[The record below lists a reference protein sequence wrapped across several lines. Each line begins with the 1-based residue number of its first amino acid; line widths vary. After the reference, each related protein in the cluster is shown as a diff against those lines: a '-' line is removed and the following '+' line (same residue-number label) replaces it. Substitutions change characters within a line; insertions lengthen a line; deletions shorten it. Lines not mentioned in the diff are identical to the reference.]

1 MAKKLVHKYTFIP
14 STNTIILNGMYN
26 LNRFLLISNA
36 TTNETLYTFNDTI
49 NGMSAHSIDTDAQTT
64 TAVLDIN
71 CSGMDATDQ
80 LQIFIEDDQ
89 TTFRPE
95 EAFVDPVNKFRVSNP
110 ENLIDTDFEYG
121 VQSSKWETLELS
133 NNVPSFFGKNSDYT
147 LLGISIV
154 RTTAGSDIIRVTVTE
169 PHRISKGTPIDV
181 QGLNSLTAE
190 GKYLVGDVESDFVF
204 TYQGRGVQQVSENV
218 ITPYTTIIPGTFYT
232 GADVNFT
239 TEAGIQTD
247 TELKSKLT
255 VTTPSAHGFKTGA
268 KFYFLNTVSPKT
280 IIIDQSGATIADDNN
295 PVVDFVDT
303 ATTTFSPD
311 LTKTDTKALKGA
323 YELRF
328 RESAVSV
335 ADNTITWNAHGFRE
349 NDCVMYV
356 KPAGDDRIGG
366 LDSLEIYYITSPTTN
381 TFRLKS
387 LFNSAALT
395 LTSTGT
401 YNYGEGVFMIAY
413 EIQRSQASNQTAF
426 HFTYGHIGGAAS
438 DLSGWDLRTSG
449 LGKMGSAPEYMI
461 PYHRGKGGLNSGFKN
476 TTPRFWTFPPAILW
490 GASTTGNMTRDN
502 GVTFPSSFNFIEDFT
517 RFDNVAL
524 FNAPANSNYYTYPTA
539 YLSQQLNRIVTAGS
553 GTVWNYIRGEL
564 FLVPANIN
572 TEADSLYYPNHG
584 LTNGQSINFSASGTP
599 LYYYTMT
606 AGNYT
611 SAFTPSTLGSGTYL
625 VEKLDNDRFRL
636 KSGTTTI
643 RIASAKGTYTL
654 SGLTTRPTSNTFYV
668 ENHGFAENNLVT
680 AGVEF
685 GARLPSAAT
694 GPITYESSDLNLQA
708 FKGVCDDGL
717 QAFVSSLSSKADM
730 IMDGT
735 TRASPFLYGEADVNN
750 TSMAGGFSLNFT
762 GYDSTYGV
770 WSRSAADWN
779 SGLYDTGE
787 VEDIARSLPVAG
799 SGHSIIMTPYIK
811 DSSIPFWSAAHK
823 TPLNRTAYSNLW
835 TSFLIRAV
843 YTTSVR
849 NQSTTNPTAWTTV
862 GVNGTTGGVS
872 TDWRFARIAS
882 YTNITGRDMIIQ
894 VQYVVSKDSWDSI
907 NFLPQNFTSSG
918 QPAYSYFTTNTTNQV
933 KYTLMFRLPDAIT
946 ADATL
951 FNNLDAFIMD
961 TLVEKYAFPAL
972 SIGED
977 YFVSVVNDNRFRL
990 KSSTGLEVNI
1000 TDSGISGPSGD
1011 TAFTVTN
1018 NGSADYV
1025 IDSELDPV
1033 LYLKRGY
1040 TYTFSVSAVGHPF
1053 WIQTTDG
1060 AYDAASV
1067 LGTGDG
1073 ITNNGTQNGIVTWT
1087 IPADFMSGTYYYVC
1101 QNHSDMFGSIV
1112 VDDSASQITFL
1123 DITNQI
1129 GVLDGVYTATKIP
1142 TDTSIEFQTN
1152 FNAGK
1157 KQLTVAQS
1165 IQSINDVLYFDE
1177 GHRLQNGTPVVY
1189 ISNNN
1194 AVYDGFIDF
1203 STYIVTILDD
1213 DYLQLSDSLENFRD
1227 GVFMPIDWST
1237 IPSSTHI
1244 LESTTVNGLVPI
1256 SPTITV
1262 TAGSKII
1269 DGGED
1274 SIFLT
1279 YYKAGDE
1286 IIIKDPSTVPG
1297 TLLRYIISSVVDD
1310 SIINL
1315 VDNATFTSST
1325 AVHLVSTKIY
1335 TRPDGATT
1343 HRPFDGGVEIIAGS
1357 APGSQIVRQTRKYF
1371 RYQSG
1376 KGIQISL
1383 AINFNPPA
1391 LVQNITA
1398 ITDVKCERDIEYI
1411 ADGARLD
1418 TVLNTTYHAYFSG
1431 LAELRSLY
1439 LNPTVSLRIGK
1450 LKNDILA
1457 LPNVDSSVTAEQRV
1471 TAYFTELLQII
1482 EGSPSDADSPTYTN
1496 PTTGRTAAQT
1506 AAKDQLIANLTFI
1519 LDEVDA
1525 FNTVTYPNTVY
1536 NTNRLFQDI
1545 EILVYAL
1552 AHDLCYG
1559 GNFATYQVATV
1570 LMYPTNTRVYGT
1582 NPTES
1587 LAIIARLKDIVG
1599 DVIQEATVT
1608 ASAGNTTPQ
1617 DISGTAAGAGEKTVI
1632 DQLIDIVTTAIT
1644 YGLSATEFT
1653 DITKTYPSIIWAAT
1667 ELQDAVNDISSNINT
1682 LKISYAVQIQT
1693 KYPHTLSAG
1702 QIINVSDCA
1711 ASIYNG
1717 NATVTTIID
1726 EFNFLYSLPDTP
1738 TTFNP
1743 NGIVQF
1749 RPKSWVNSSLRCGL
1763 YDFQNGF
1770 FYEFDG
1776 QKLYAVR
1783 RSSTAQLSG
1792 TAQAIYNSNEIT
1804 GVSTNFNGQLSVGEL
1819 IVLRGQS
1826 YKVTS
1831 INSNTNLTIQPKF
1844 KGVSTSSMIIT
1855 KTEDLRVPQDEWNLD
1870 VCDGNGPSNFN
1881 LDLTKIQMAY
1891 MDYSW
1896 YGAGKIRFGF
1906 KDTYGHVLYT
1916 HEMTHNNRLTEA
1928 YMRSGNLPARYEIE
1942 NYESPTYQPKLFH
1955 WGTSVIMDG
1964 TFDDDKAYLFTAA
1977 SNTLSFTNGQ
1987 RLTATTNAGSNL
1999 TAQFNFSTR
2008 TRDWYLELQFPQA
2021 DATKFS
2027 VGTTLYTADF
2037 RLDGRLVDSTYFS
2050 GANVR
2055 VRIYIASQQN
2065 QPSNVPFIAASTAV
2079 SIGAPP
2085 AGGEDTTL
2093 LSDIPMI
2100 SIRLAPSV
2108 DNGITGNV
2116 GERDIINRM
2125 QLQLKQVG
2133 LVLTH
2138 DCEVSLILNS
2148 SLSNVNFA
2156 KVQTPS
2162 LSNLVVHDK
2171 GDTITGGTPI
2181 FKFRASGGTDSG
2193 TRRLSSATDFDLSEI
2208 TDLGNSILGGDG
2220 VFPNGPDLLTI
2231 AIKVIDTSDISAA
2244 SPFECG
2250 ARVTWS
2256 ESQA

>member
-95 EAFVDPVNKFRVSNP
+95 EAFVDPVHKFRVSNP

-154 RTTAGSDIIRVTVTE
+154 RTRAGSDIIRVTVTE

-204 TYQGRGVQQVSENV
+204 TYQARGVQQVSENV

-381 TFRLKS
+381 TFRLKLLS
-387 LFNSAALT
+387 NSAALT

-413 EIQRSQASNQTAF
+413 EIQRSQASSQTAF
-426 HFTYGHIGGAAS
+426 HYTYGHIGGAAS
-438 DLSGWDLRTSG
+438 NLSGWDLRTSG
-449 LGKMGSAPEYMI
+449 LGKMGSAPQYMI
-461 PYHRGKGGLNSGFKN
+461 PYHRGKGGLNSSFKN
-476 TTPRFWTFPPAILW
+476 TTPRFWTFSSAGLW

-502 GVTFPSSFNFIEDFT
+502 NVTYPSSFNFIEDFT
-517 RFDNVAL
+517 RFDNVTL

-539 YLSQQLNRIVTAGS
+539 YLSQRNNRNVTSWS

-611 SAFTPSTLGSGTYL
+611 SAFTPSTLSSGTYL
-625 VEKLDNDRFRL
+625 VEKVDNDRFRL

-668 ENHGFAENNLVT
+668 GNHGFAENNLVT

-717 QAFVSSLSSKADM
+717 QAFVNSLSSKADM

-735 TRASPFLYGEADVNN
+735 TRASPFLYGSGDVTN

-762 GYDSTYGV
+762 GYDSTYGA
-770 WSRSAADWN
+770 WSRSAADWS

-787 VEDIARSLPVAG
+787 VEDMARSLPVAG

-835 TSFLIRAV
+835 TSFVIRAV

-849 NQSTTNPTAWTTV
+849 NHGTTNPTAWTTV

-872 TDWRFARIAS
+872 TDWRFARTAS
-882 YTNITGRDMIIQ
+882 YTNINGRDMIIQ

-907 NFLPQNFTSSG
+907 NFLPQNFTSRAN
-918 QPAYSYFTTNTTNQV
+918 PAYSYFTTNTTNQM

-972 SIGED
+972 SISED

-1165 IQSINDVLYFDE
+1165 IQTINDVLYFDE

-1227 GVFMPIDWST
+1227 GVFMPINWST

-1310 SIINL
+1310 SIVNL

-1325 AVHLVSTKIY
+1325 AVHLVPTKIY

-1653 DITKTYPSIIWAAT
+1653 DITKTYPSITWAAT

-1783 RSSTAQLSG
+1783 RSSTVQLSG

-1987 RLTATTNAGSNL
+1987 RLTATTNTGSNL
-1999 TAQFNFSTR
+1999 TSQFNFSTR

-2037 RLDGRLVDSTYFS
+2037 RLDGRLVDSTYFR
-2050 GANVR
+2050 GTNVR

-2065 QPSNVPFIAASTAV
+2065 QPSNVPVIAASTAV

-2085 AGGEDTTL
+2085 VGGEDTTL